1 MDQKF
6 DQAFV
11 NYNLDLKAARIR
23 NGTENGGEADL
34 GYVCVKC
41 GKHIGGNIVRFYGGD
56 VSKVK
61 CYECQDKK

>member
-23 NGTENGGEADL
+23 NGTENGVEANL
-34 GYVCVKC
+34 GYKCVQC
-41 GKHIGGNIVRFYGGD
+41 GKHVSGRVVDFHDGD
-56 VSKVK
+56 VERVR
-61 CYECQDKK
+61 CYECQDKN